1 MSLQTGLHTAV
12 EDGVAIITLD
22 RPDVRNAFDDALIL
36 ALTRAYDAATVDP
49 EVYAVL
55 LRANGPVFCAGG
67 DLNWMRRMATYS
79 RQENLA
85 DAMAL
90 ATLMRTIDLCPKPTL
105 VRVHGSAFAG
115 ATGLIAA
122 SDIVVA
128 VPEAEFAVTE
138 VRIGLIPSVI
148 SPYLVRAMGARQAR
162 RYFLT
167 AERFSAE
174 TALALGLVHEVVP
187 AEELDAAIARH
198 LKALKAASPGAMAA
212 TKALIAAVDR
222 PFDQTVMQDTARRI
236 ADQRA
241 SADGRE
247 GVSAFLEKR
256 KPTWGNA

>member
-1 MSLQTGLHTAV
+1 MSLTTGLTTTI
-12 EDGVAIITLD
+12 EDGIAILTLD
-22 RPDVRNAFDDALIL
+22 RPEVRNAFDDA
-36 ALTRAYDAATVDP
+36 
-49 EVYAVL
+49 
-55 LRANGPVFCAGG
+55 
-67 DLNWMRRMATYS
+67 
-79 RQENLA
+79 
-85 DAMAL
+85 
-90 ATLMRTIDLCPKPTL
+90 
-105 VRVHGSAFAG
+105 
-115 ATGLIAA
+115 LIAA

-198 LKALKAASPGAMAA
+198 LKALKAASPGALAA

-222 PFDQTVMQDTARRI
+222 PFDQTVLQDTARRI
-236 ADQRA
+236 ADQRV

-256 KPTWGNA
+256 KPKWGAA

>member
-1 MSLQTGLHTAV
+1 MSLITTI
-12 EDGVAIITLD
+12 EDGVAILTLD
-22 RPDVRNAFDDALIL
+22 RPEVRNAFDDALIL
-36 ALTRAYDAATVDP
+36 ALTRAYDAATIDP

-55 LRANGPVFCAGG
+55 LRANGPIFCAGG

-79 RQENLA
+79 RHENLA

-174 TALALGLVHEVVP
+174 TALALGLVHEVVS
-187 AEELDAAIARH
+187 AEGLDAAIARH
-198 LKALKAASPGAMAA
+198 LKALRAASPGAMAA
-212 TKALIAAVDR
+212 TKALVAAVDR
-222 PFDQTVMQDTARRI
+222 PFDQAVMQDTARRI

-256 KPTWGNA
+256 KPTWGTA